1 MFKEDVGQVLAWLTD
16 HGEPFLAR
24 QTAIGKSSQRAEQL
38 YNAHMQF
45 EQVRLDAKVRSCVC
59 VCALSAHVASVTDL
73 RIVV

>member
-1 MFKEDVGQVLAWLTD
+1 MFKEDVRQVLAWLTD

-45 EQVRLDAKVRSCVC
+45 EQVREAADF
-59 VCALSAHVASVTDL
+59 
-73 RIVV
+73 IG

>member
-1 MFKEDVGQVLAWLTD
+1 MFKEDVGQVLTWLTD

-45 EQVRLDAKVRSCVC
+45 EQVCVVNPITATPFLSCF
-59 VCALSAHVASVTDL
+59 L
-73 RIVV
+73 VVSPY

>member
-45 EQVRLDAKVRSCVC
+45 EQVSV
-59 VCALSAHVASVTDL
+59 LSTF
-73 RIVV
+73 

>member
-16 HGEPFLAR
+16 HGEPFLTR

-45 EQVRLDAKVRSCVC
+45 EQVGAFPLT
-59 VCALSAHVASVTDL
+59 LSTWEF
-73 RIVV
+73 